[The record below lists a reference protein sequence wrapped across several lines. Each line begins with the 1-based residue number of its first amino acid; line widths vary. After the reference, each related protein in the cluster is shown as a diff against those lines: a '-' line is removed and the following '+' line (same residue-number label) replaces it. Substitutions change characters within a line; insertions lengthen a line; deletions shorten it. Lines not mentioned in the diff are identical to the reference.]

1 MGVNLFIPPAYSNYM
16 AGSDQ
21 DGANQSTLDEE
32 TSSTSDGQQL
42 ESSREDAT
50 GDSSQNQGSA
60 GEDAQRSIRDMLDD
74 EGEASVFVNR
84 DLVEPDTIIDEERI
98 VGRDDQLE
106 SVVSF
111 LKPTLQGNRPP
122 NMLLYGPAGTGKSLI
137 IGAVTQQIIELC
149 QSKGERFG
157 VVDVNC
163 QPINTLD
170 QAVYELVQTVAQDVG
185 TEIGVPE
192 TGVSTK
198 RKYRRLYEL
207 INEHYD
213 SVIFTLDEIDLLVGR
228 RENDEP
234 AYSKLLYQLSRAS
247 NTNEIEG
254 RVSVAALTND
264 PKFMEDIDG
273 RAESSFN
280 PRDVYFPDYD
290 ATQLREILNNR
301 CDAFRETALDDDV
314 IPLVAAFA
322 AQSHGDARK
331 AIDLFRG
338 AGDLADEQ
346 GDEVVTE
353 DHVRESQEEIDKD
366 RSLKL
371 VEGLTTQKK
380 ISLYATAAVAHHSKR
395 TGSSVPSP
403 VGFKVY
409 QWVTNELDADQ
420 MTRETYVKY
429 VKELSTYGLISTS
442 RKSRG
447 RGGGMYMEFTF
458 TGDPE
463 AMMTRIVDDTR
474 LEGIAQE
481 KELLNSVANAQLKEF
496 HEE

>member
-1 MGVNLFIPPAYSNYM
+1 
-16 AGSDQ
+16 
-21 DGANQSTLDEE
+21 
-32 TSSTSDGQQL
+32 
-42 ESSREDAT
+42 
-50 GDSSQNQGSA
+50 
-60 GEDAQRSIRDMLDD
+60 MLDD
-74 EGEASVFVNR
+74 EGESSVFVNR

-137 IGAVTQQIIELC
+137 IGAVTKQIIELC
-149 QSKGERFG
+149 KSKGERFG
-157 VVDVNC
+157 VVDINC

-170 QAVYELVQTVAQDVG
+170 QAVYELVQTVAKDVDVD
-185 TEIGVPE
+185 IGVPE

-207 INEHYD
+207 INEYYD
-213 SVIFTLDEIDLLVGR
+213 SVIFILDEIDLLVGR
-228 RENDEP
+228 RANEEP

-280 PRDVYFPDYD
+280 PRDIYFPDYD
-290 ATQLREILNNR
+290 ANQLREILENR
-301 CDAFRETALDDDV
+301 RDAFRQDALEDDV

-338 AGDLADEQ
+338 AGDLADER
-346 GDEVVTE
+346 GDEIVTE

-380 ISLYATAAVAHHSKR
+380 ISLYATAAVVCYSKQI
-395 TGSSVPSP
+395 GSSVPSP

-409 QWVTNELDADQ
+409 QWVTDELDADQ

-463 AMMTRIVDDTR
+463 AIMNRIVDDTR
-474 LEGIAQE
+474 LERIVEQ
-481 KELLNSVANAQLKEF
+481 KNLLQTVVNAQLNEF
-496 HEE
+496 HKQ

>member
-1 MGVNLFIPPAYSNYM
+1 MSGEADV
-16 AGSDQ
+16 
-21 DGANQSTLDEE
+21 DE
-32 TSSTSDGQQL
+32 
-42 ESSREDAT
+42 
-50 GDSSQNQGSA
+50 DS
-60 GEDAQRSIRDMLDD
+60 QRSIRDMLDE
-74 EGEASVFVNR
+74 EGGVSVFTNR
-84 DLVEPDTIIDEERI
+84 NLVEPDTIIDEERI

-111 LKPTLQGNRPP
+111 LRPALQGNRPP

-137 IGAVTQQIIELC
+137 IGAVTKQIIDLC
-149 QSKGERFG
+149 RSRGESFG
-157 VVDVNC
+157 VIEINC

-170 QAVYELVQTVAQDVG
+170 QAVYELVQSVATNVG
-185 TEIGVPE
+185 ADIGVPE

-207 INEHYD
+207 VNEHYD
-213 SVIFTLDEIDLLVGR
+213 SVIFVLDEIDLLVGR
-228 RENDEP
+228 QTSEEP

-247 NTNEIEG
+247 NTNEIQG

-264 PKFMEDIDG
+264 PKFMENIDG

-290 ATQLREILNNR
+290 ANQLRKILENR
-301 CDAFRETALDDDV
+301 RDAFRSTALDDDV

-338 AGDLADEQ
+338 AGDLADER
-346 GDEVVTE
+346 GDERVRE
-353 DHVRESQEEIDKD
+353 EHVRESQEEIDKD

-380 ISLYATAAVAHHSKR
+380 ISLYATAAVASYSKQ

-403 VGFKVY
+403 VGFRVY
-409 QWVTNELDADQ
+409 QWVTDRLDADQ

-429 VKELSTYGLISTS
+429 VKELSTYGLISTV

-458 TGDPE
+458 TGDPA
-463 AMMTRIVDDTR
+463 AMMDRIVDDGR
-474 LEGIAQE
+474 LKRISEQG
-481 KELLNSVANAQLKEF
+481 ELLQTVVTAQLKKF
-496 HEE
+496 HEV

>member
-1 MGVNLFIPPAYSNYM
+1 MT
-16 AGSDQ
+16 GSDQ
-21 DGANQSTLDEE
+21 NGADQSTPDTGTHSGSDTERVEAAPEDPALKQNK
-32 TSSTSDGQQL
+32 STT
-42 ESSREDAT
+42 EDST
-50 GDSSQNQGSA
+50 
-60 GEDAQRSIRDMLDD
+60 QRSIRDMLDD
-74 EGEASVFVNR
+74 DGEVSVFVNR

-157 VVDVNC
+157 VVNINC

-170 QAVYELVQTVAQDVG
+170 QAVYELVQTVAKDVG
-185 TEIGVPE
+185 AEIGVPE

-207 INEHYD
+207 INTHYD
-213 SVIFTLDEIDLLVGR
+213 SVIFILDEIDLLVGR
-228 RENDEP
+228 RANDEP

-247 NTNEIEG
+247 NIDEIQG

-264 PKFMEDIDG
+264 PKFMENIDG

-280 PRDVYFPDYD
+280 PRDIYFPDYD
-290 ATQLREILNNR
+290 ATQLREILSNR
-301 CDAFRETALDDDV
+301 RDAFRQDSLTDDV

-338 AGDLADEQ
+338 AGDLADEW
-346 GDEVVTE
+346 GDREVTE
-353 DHVRESQEEIDKD
+353 THVRESQEEIDKD

-380 ISLYATAAVAHHSKR
+380 ISLYATAAVACYSTQPR
-395 TGSSVPSP
+395 SSVPSP

-409 QWVTNELDADQ
+409 QWVTDELDADQ

-429 VKELSTYGLISTS
+429 VKELSTYGLISSS

-463 AMMTRIVDDTR
+463 AMMNRIVDDTR
-474 LEGIAQE
+474 LEAIAAQE
-481 KELLNSVANAQLKEF
+481 ELLQSVVNAQLREF
-496 HEE
+496 HNQ

>member
-1 MGVNLFIPPAYSNYM
+1 VAETEAETSEVDT
-16 AGSDQ
+16 AE
-21 DGANQSTLDEE
+21 NQS
-32 TSSTSDGQQL
+32 SAG
-42 ESSREDAT
+42 DAT
-50 GDSSQNQGSA
+50 GSAPDSH
-60 GEDAQRSIRDMLDD
+60 RSIRDMLDE
-74 EGEASVFVNR
+74 EGGASVFTNR

-98 VGRDDQLE
+98 VGRDEQLE

-111 LKPTLQGNRPP
+111 LRPTLQGNRPP

-137 IGAVTQQIIELC
+137 IGAVTEQIIDL
-149 QSKGERFG
+149 SKSRGEHFG
-157 VVDVNC
+157 VVSINC

-170 QAVYELVQTVAQDVG
+170 QAVYELVQTVAQNVG
-185 TEIGVPE
+185 TDVGVPE

-198 RKYRRLYEL
+198 RKYRRLYKL
-207 INEHYD
+207 ISKNYD
-213 SVIFTLDEIDLLVGR
+213 SVIFIIDEIDLLTGR
-228 RENDEP
+228 RTNDEP

-247 NTNEIEG
+247 NTDEIEG

-264 PKFMEDIDG
+264 PKFMENIDG

-290 ATQLREILNNR
+290 ATQLRQILRNR
-301 CDAFRETALDDDV
+301 RDAFRSDALDDDV

-338 AGDLADEQ
+338 AGDLADER
-346 GDEVVTE
+346 GDRKVREE
-353 DHVRESQEEIDKD
+353 HVRQSQEEINKD

-380 ISLYATAAVAHHSKR
+380 ISLYATATVVRYSEQS
-395 TGSSVPSP
+395 GSSVPSP
-403 VGFKVY
+403 VGFKLY
-409 QWVTNELDADQ
+409 RWITDELDADQ

-447 RGGGMYMEFTF
+447 RGGGMYMQFTF
-458 TGDPE
+458 TGDP
-463 AMMTRIVDDTR
+463 AAIMDRIVEDTR
-474 LEGIAQE
+474 LKAIDTQE
-481 KELLNSVANAQLKEF
+481 EILRSVVNAQLNEF
-496 HEE
+496 NEY

>member
-1 MGVNLFIPPAYSNYM
+1 MP
-16 AGSDQ
+16 GSDQ
-21 DGANQSTLDEE
+21 KGADQSTLDEE

-42 ESSREDAT
+42 ESAREDAA
-50 GDSSQNQGSA
+50 GDSTQKQGSTEE
-60 GEDAQRSIRDMLDD
+60 GAQRSIRDMLDD

-157 VVDVNC
+157 VVDINC

-207 INEHYD
+207 INEYYD
-213 SVIFTLDEIDLLVGR
+213 SVIFILDEIDLLVGR

-290 ATQLREILNNR
+290 ANQLRQILKNR
-301 CDAFRETALDDDV
+301 RDAFRQDALGNDV

-338 AGDLADEQ
+338 AGDLADERA
-346 GDEVVTE
+346 DDVVTE
-353 DHVRESQEEIDKD
+353 NHVRESQEEIDKD

-380 ISLYATAAVAHHSKR
+380 ISLYATAAVARHSSR

-403 VGFKVY
+403 VGFKLY

-474 LEGIAQE
+474 LEGIVQQ
-481 KELLNSVANAQLKEF
+481 KELLRSVVNAQLNEF
-496 HEE
+496 HEG

>member
-1 MGVNLFIPPAYSNYM
+1 M
-16 AGSDQ
+16 AGSEQ
-21 DGANQSTLDEE
+21 EGADQSTLDEG
-32 TSSTSDGQQL
+32 SSSASDGQQI
-42 ESSREDAT
+42 ESAHEDAA
-50 GDSSQNQGSA
+50 GNSNQNQGST
-60 GEDAQRSIRDMLDD
+60 EESAQRSIRDMLDD

-157 VVDVNC
+157 VVDINC

-185 TEIGVPE
+185 TEVGVPE

-213 SVIFTLDEIDLLVGR
+213 SVIFILDEIDLLVGR

-290 ATQLREILNNR
+290 ATQLREILENR
-301 CDAFRETALDDDV
+301 RDAFRQDALEDDV

-338 AGDLADEQ
+338 AGDLADER

-353 DHVRESQEEIDKD
+353 DHVRDSQEEIDKD

-380 ISLYATAAVAHHSKR
+380 ISLYATAAVAHHSNR

-474 LEGIAQE
+474 LEGIAQQE
-481 KELLNSVANAQLKEF
+481 ELLSSVVNAQLKEF
-496 HEE
+496 HNE

>member
-1 MGVNLFIPPAYSNYM
+1 
-16 AGSDQ
+16 
-21 DGANQSTLDEE
+21 
-32 TSSTSDGQQL
+32 
-42 ESSREDAT
+42 
-50 GDSSQNQGSA
+50 
-60 GEDAQRSIRDMLDD
+60 
-74 EGEASVFVNR
+74 
-84 DLVEPDTIIDEERI
+84 
-98 VGRDDQLE
+98 
-106 SVVSF
+106 
-111 LKPTLQGNRPP
+111 
-122 NMLLYGPAGTGKSLI
+122 MLLYGPAGTGKSLI

-157 VVDVNC
+157 VVDINC

-170 QAVYELVQTVAQDVG
+170 QAAYELVQAVAQDVG
-185 TEIGVPE
+185 TEVGVPE

-207 INEHYD
+207 INEYYD
-213 SVIFTLDEIDLLVGR
+213 SVIFILDEIDLLIGR

-290 ATQLREILNNR
+290 ANQLREILENR
-301 CDAFRETALDDDV
+301 RDAFRQDALEDDV

-338 AGDLADEQ
+338 AGDLADER

-380 ISLYATAAVAHHSKR
+380 ISLYATAAVAHHSNR

-474 LEGIAQE
+474 LEGIAQQE
-481 KELLNSVANAQLKEF
+481 ELLSSIVNAQLKEF

>member
-1 MGVNLFIPPAYSNYM
+1 
-16 AGSDQ
+16 
-21 DGANQSTLDEE
+21 
-32 TSSTSDGQQL
+32 
-42 ESSREDAT
+42 
-50 GDSSQNQGSA
+50 
-60 GEDAQRSIRDMLDD
+60 
-74 EGEASVFVNR
+74 VFVNR

-98 VGRDDQLE
+98 VGRDEQLE

-111 LKPTLQGNRPP
+111 LKPALQGNRPP

-137 IGAVTQQIIELC
+137 IGAVTQQITDLC
-149 QSKGERFG
+149 KSKGERFG
-157 VVDVNC
+157 VIDINC

-170 QAVYELVQTVAQDVG
+170 QAVYELVQTVAKDVG

-207 INEHYD
+207 INQHYD
-213 SVIFTLDEIDLLVGR
+213 SVIFILDEIDLLIGR
-228 RENDEP
+228 RTNDEP

-264 PKFMEDIDG
+264 PKFMENIDG

-290 ATQLREILNNR
+290 ATQLRKILDNR
-301 CDAFRETALDDDV
+301 RDAFRPDALSDDV

-338 AGDLADEQ
+338 AGDLADERS
-346 GDEVVTE
+346 DELVTE
-353 DHVRESQEEIDKD
+353 SHVRESQEEIDKD
-366 RSLKL
+366 RSMKL
-371 VEGLTTQKK
+371 IEGLTTQKK
-380 ISLYATAAVAHHSKR
+380 ISLYATAAVARYSTR
-395 TGSSVPSP
+395 SGSSVPSP
-403 VGFKVY
+403 VGFKIY
-409 QWVTNELDADQ
+409 QWVTEGLDADQ

-429 VKELSTYGLISTS
+429 VKELSTYGLISTA
-442 RKSRG
+442 RRSRG

-458 TGDPE
+458 TSDP
-463 AMMTRIVDDTR
+463 ATMMERLVEDTR
-474 LEGIAQE
+474 LEHITEQE
-481 KELLNSVANAQLKEF
+481 ELLQTVVRSQLKSF
-496 HEE
+496 HER

>member
-1 MGVNLFIPPAYSNYM
+1 M
-16 AGSDQ
+16 ASGDQ
-21 DGANQSTLDEE
+21 DGVDQSTIDKGTHSKSDAEHIEAGDEKAVENTILEQDEE
-32 TSSTSDGQQL
+32 ITENS
-42 ESSREDAT
+42 
-50 GDSSQNQGSA
+50 
-60 GEDAQRSIRDMLDD
+60 AQRSIRDMLDD
-74 EGEASVFVNR
+74 EGETSVFVNR

-98 VGRDDQLE
+98 VGRDNQLE
-106 SVVSF
+106 SVVSY

-157 VVDVNC
+157 VIDINC

-170 QAVYELVQTVAQDVG
+170 QAVYELVQTVAQDVN
-185 TEIGVPE
+185 TKVGVPE

-207 INEHYD
+207 INEYYD
-213 SVIFTLDEIDLLVGR
+213 SVIFILDEVDLLVGR

-247 NTNEIEG
+247 NTDEIKG

-290 ATQLREILNNR
+290 ANQLRKILKNR
-301 CDAFRETALDDDV
+301 RDAFRQDALKDDV

-338 AGDLADEQ
+338 AGDLADEWDDD
-346 GDEVVTE
+346 GVTE
-353 DHVRESQEEIDKD
+353 DHVRESQEEVDKD

-380 ISLYATAAVAHHSKR
+380 VSLYSTAAVAYHSNR
-395 TGSSVPSP
+395 TSSSVPSP
-403 VGFKVY
+403 VGFKIY
-409 QWVTNELDADQ
+409 QWMTSELDADQ

-447 RGGGMYMEFTF
+447 RGGGMFMEFTF

-474 LEGIAQE
+474 LEGIAEQE
-481 KELLNSVANAQLKEF
+481 ELLRTVVNAQLKEF

>member
-1 MGVNLFIPPAYSNYM
+1 MEVNLFTPTVYSKYM

-32 TSSTSDGQQL
+32 NSSTSDGQQL
-42 ESSREDAT
+42 ESAREDAT
-50 GDSSQNQGSA
+50 GGSSQNQELAEEG
-60 GEDAQRSIRDMLDD
+60 AQRSIRDMLDD
-74 EGEASVFVNR
+74 EGGASVFVNR
-84 DLVEPDTIIDEERI
+84 DLVEPDTIINEERI

-137 IGAVTQQIIELC
+137 IGAVTRQIIELC

-198 RKYRRLYEL
+198 RKYRRLYGL

-247 NTNEIEG
+247 NTDEIEG

-301 CDAFRETALDDDV
+301 CDAFREDALDEDV

-481 KELLNSVANAQLKEF
+481 KELLSSVVNAQLKEF

>member
-1 MGVNLFIPPAYSNYM
+1 M
-16 AGSDQ
+16 AGGDQ
-21 DGANQSTLDEE
+21 NGADQSTLDER
-32 TSSTSDGQQL
+32 TH
-42 ESSREDAT
+42 SRDDDEQIEAAHEGPT
-50 GDSSQNQGSA
+50 GDTMLDQDGVA
-60 GEDAQRSIRDMLDD
+60 AEDNTQRSIRDMLDD

-157 VVDVNC
+157 VVDINC

-170 QAVYELVQTVAQDVG
+170 QAVYDLVQTVAKDVG
-185 TEIGVPE
+185 ADVGVPE

-213 SVIFTLDEIDLLVGR
+213 SVIFILDEIDLLVGR
-228 RENDEP
+228 RANDEP

-280 PRDVYFPDYD
+280 PRDIYFPDYD
-290 ATQLREILNNR
+290 ATQLREILQNR
-301 CDAFRETALDDDV
+301 RDAFRQDALKDDV

-338 AGDLADEQ
+338 AGDLADER
-346 GDEVVTE
+346 DDSRVTE

-380 ISLYATAAVAHHSKR
+380 ISLYATAAVACHSNR
-395 TGSSVPSP
+395 SRSSVPSP

-458 TGDPE
+458 TGDPA
-463 AMMTRIVDDTR
+463 AMMNRIVDDTR
-474 LEGIAQE
+474 LEAISNQ
-481 KELLNSVANAQLKEF
+481 KELLRSVVNSQLKEF
-496 HEE
+496 HNQ

>member
-1 MGVNLFIPPAYSNYM
+1 
-16 AGSDQ
+16 
-21 DGANQSTLDEE
+21 
-32 TSSTSDGQQL
+32 
-42 ESSREDAT
+42 
-50 GDSSQNQGSA
+50 
-60 GEDAQRSIRDMLDD
+60 MLDD
-74 EGEASVFVNR
+74 EGKASVFVNR

-98 VGRDDQLE
+98 VGRDEQLE

-157 VVDVNC
+157 VVDINC

-170 QAVYELVQTVAQDVG
+170 QAVFELVQTVAKDIGVDA
-185 TEIGVPE
+185 GVPE

-213 SVIFTLDEIDLLVGR
+213 SVIFIIDEIDLLVGR
-228 RENDEP
+228 RASEEP

-254 RVSVAALTND
+254 QVSVAALTND
-264 PKFMEDIDG
+264 PKFMENIDG

-280 PRDVYFPDYD
+280 PRDIYFPDYD
-290 ATQLREILNNR
+290 ANQLRQILDNR
-301 CDAFRETALDDDV
+301 RDAFRDDGLSDDV
-314 IPLVAAFA
+314 LPLVSAFA

-338 AGDLADEQ
+338 AGDLADEC
-346 GDEVVTE
+346 GDGEVRE
-353 DHVRESQEEIDKD
+353 EHVRESQEEIDKD

-371 VEGLTTQKK
+371 IEGLTTQKK
-380 ISLYATAAVAHHSKR
+380 ISLYATASVANFSNWS
-395 TGSSVPSP
+395 GSSVPSP

-409 QWVTNELDADQ
+409 QWVTDEIDADQ

-442 RKSRG
+442 RKGRG

-463 AMMTRIVDDTR
+463 AMMNRIVDDTR
-474 LEGIAQE
+474 LGSIAEQE
-481 KELLNSVANAQLKEF
+481 ALLQSVVNAQLKEF
-496 HEE
+496 HS

>member
-1 MGVNLFIPPAYSNYM
+1 
-16 AGSDQ
+16 
-21 DGANQSTLDEE
+21 
-32 TSSTSDGQQL
+32 
-42 ESSREDAT
+42 
-50 GDSSQNQGSA
+50 
-60 GEDAQRSIRDMLDD
+60 MLDD
-74 EGEASVFVNR
+74 EGGASVFVNR
-84 DLVEPDTIIDEERI
+84 DLVEPDTIINEERI

-137 IGAVTQQIIELC
+137 IGAVTRQIIELC

-198 RKYRRLYEL
+198 RKYRRLYGL

-247 NTNEIEG
+247 NTDEIEG

-301 CDAFRETALDDDV
+301 CDAFREDALDEDV

-481 KELLNSVANAQLKEF
+481 KELLSSVVNAQLKEF

>member
-1 MGVNLFIPPAYSNYM
+1 M
-16 AGSDQ
+16 
-21 DGANQSTLDEE
+21 LDEE
-32 TSSTSDGQQL
+32 G
-42 ESSREDAT
+42 
-50 GDSSQNQGSA
+50 GV
-60 GEDAQRSIRDMLDD
+60 
-74 EGEASVFVNR
+74 SVFTNR
-84 DLVEPDTIIDEERI
+84 NLVEPDTIIDEERI

-111 LKPTLQGNRPP
+111 LRPALQGNRPP

-137 IGAVTQQIIELC
+137 IGAVTKQIIDLC
-149 QSKGERFG
+149 RSRGESFG
-157 VVDVNC
+157 VIEINC

-170 QAVYELVQTVAQDVG
+170 QAVYELVQSVATNVG
-185 TEIGVPE
+185 ADIGVPE

-207 INEHYD
+207 VNEHYD
-213 SVIFTLDEIDLLVGR
+213 SVIFVLDEIDLLVGR
-228 RENDEP
+228 QTSEEP

-247 NTNEIEG
+247 NTNEIQG

-264 PKFMEDIDG
+264 PKFMENIDG

-290 ATQLREILNNR
+290 ANQLRKILENR
-301 CDAFRETALDDDV
+301 RDAFRSTALDDDV

-338 AGDLADEQ
+338 AGDLADER
-346 GDEVVTE
+346 GDERVRE
-353 DHVRESQEEIDKD
+353 EHVRESQEEIDKD

-380 ISLYATAAVAHHSKR
+380 ISLYATAAVASYSKQ

-403 VGFKVY
+403 VGFRVY
-409 QWVTNELDADQ
+409 QWVTDRLDADQ

-429 VKELSTYGLISTS
+429 VKELSTYGLISTV

-458 TGDPE
+458 TGDPA
-463 AMMTRIVDDTR
+463 AMMDRIVDDGR
-474 LEGIAQE
+474 LKRISEQG
-481 KELLNSVANAQLKEF
+481 ELLQTVVTAQLKKF
-496 HEE
+496 HEV

>member
-1 MGVNLFIPPAYSNYM
+1 MT
-16 AGSDQ
+16 GSDQ
-21 DGANQSTLDEE
+21 EGADQSTLDEG
-32 TSSTSDGQQL
+32 TSSTSDGQQI
-42 ESSREDAT
+42 ESAREDAA
-50 GDSSQNQGSA
+50 GDSNQIQGST
-60 GEDAQRSIRDMLDD
+60 EESAQRSIRDMLDD

-157 VVDVNC
+157 VVDINC

-170 QAVYELVQTVAQDVG
+170 QAVYELVQTVAQDIG
-185 TEIGVPE
+185 TEVAVPE

-207 INEHYD
+207 INEYYD
-213 SVIFTLDEIDLLVGR
+213 SVIFILDEIDLLVGR

-290 ATQLREILNNR
+290 ANQLREILENR
-301 CDAFRETALDDDV
+301 RDAFRQDALEDDV

-338 AGDLADEQ
+338 AGDLADER

-380 ISLYATAAVAHHSKR
+380 ISLYATAAVAHHSNR

-463 AMMTRIVDDTR
+463 AIMIRIVDDTR
-474 LEGIAQE
+474 LEGIAQQE
-481 KELLNSVANAQLKEF
+481 ELLSSVVNAQLKEF
-496 HEE
+496 HKE

>member
-1 MGVNLFIPPAYSNYM
+1 
-16 AGSDQ
+16 
-21 DGANQSTLDEE
+21 
-32 TSSTSDGQQL
+32 
-42 ESSREDAT
+42 
-50 GDSSQNQGSA
+50 
-60 GEDAQRSIRDMLDD
+60 MLDD
-74 EGEASVFVNR
+74 EGGTSVFVNR

-137 IGAVTQQIIELC
+137 IGAVTQQIIEFC
-149 QSKGERFG
+149 QSQGERFG
-157 VVDVNC
+157 VVDINC

-170 QAVYELVQTVAQDVG
+170 QAVYELVQTVAQDIG
-185 TEIGVPE
+185 TEVGVPE

-207 INEHYD
+207 INEYYD
-213 SVIFTLDEIDLLVGR
+213 SVIFILDEIDLLVGR
-228 RENDEP
+228 NENEEP

-280 PRDVYFPDYD
+280 PRDLYFPDYD
-290 ATQLREILNNR
+290 ANQLREILGNR
-301 CDAFRETALDDDV
+301 HDAFRQDALKDDV

-338 AGDLADEQ
+338 AGDLADER
-346 GDEVVTE
+346 GDELVIE

-380 ISLYATAAVAHHSKR
+380 TLLCRIAE
-395 TGSSVPSP
+395 SP
-403 VGFKVY
+403 D
-409 QWVTNELDADQ
+409 NETVND
-420 MTRETYVKY
+420 
-429 VKELSTYGLISTS
+429 
-442 RKSRG
+442 
-447 RGGGMYMEFTF
+447 
-458 TGDPE
+458 
-463 AMMTRIVDDTR
+463 
-474 LEGIAQE
+474 
-481 KELLNSVANAQLKEF
+481 
-496 HEE
+496 

>member
-1 MGVNLFIPPAYSNYM
+1 M
-16 AGSDQ
+16 AGSEQ
-21 DGANQSTLDEE
+21 EGADQSTLDEG
-32 TSSTSDGQQL
+32 SSSASDGQQI
-42 ESSREDAT
+42 ESAHEDAA
-50 GDSSQNQGSA
+50 GNSNQNQGST
-60 GEDAQRSIRDMLDD
+60 EESAQRSIRDMLDD

-157 VVDVNC
+157 VVDINC

-170 QAVYELVQTVAQDVG
+170 QGVYELVQTVAQDVG
-185 TEIGVPE
+185 TDVGVPE

-213 SVIFTLDEIDLLVGR
+213 SVIFILDEIDLLVGR

-290 ATQLREILNNR
+290 ANQLREILQNR
-301 CDAFRETALDDDV
+301 RDAFRQDALKDDV
-314 IPLVAAFA
+314 IPLVSAFA

-338 AGDLADEQ
+338 AGDLADER
-346 GDEVVTE
+346 GDELVTE
-353 DHVRESQEEIDKD
+353 AHVRESQEEIDKD

-380 ISLYATAAVAHHSKR
+380 ISLYATAAVAHHSNR

-463 AMMTRIVDDTR
+463 SMMTRIVDDTR
-474 LEGIAQE
+474 LEGIAQQE
-481 KELLNSVANAQLKEF
+481 EFLSSVVNAQLKEF
-496 HEE
+496 HNE

>member
-1 MGVNLFIPPAYSNYM
+1 
-16 AGSDQ
+16 
-21 DGANQSTLDEE
+21 
-32 TSSTSDGQQL
+32 
-42 ESSREDAT
+42 
-50 GDSSQNQGSA
+50 
-60 GEDAQRSIRDMLDD
+60 MLDD

-157 VVDVNC
+157 VVDINC

-185 TEIGVPE
+185 TEVGVPE

-213 SVIFTLDEIDLLVGR
+213 SVIFILDEIDLLVGR

-290 ATQLREILNNR
+290 ANQLREILENR
-301 CDAFRETALDDDV
+301 HDAFRQNALEDDV

-338 AGDLADEQ
+338 AGDLADERR
-346 GDEVVTE
+346 DEVVTE

-380 ISLYATAAVAHHSKR
+380 ISLYATAAVAYHSNR

-403 VGFKVY
+403 IGFKVY

-474 LEGIAQE
+474 LERIAQQE
-481 KELLNSVANAQLKEF
+481 ELLSSVVNAQLKEF

>member
-1 MGVNLFIPPAYSNYM
+1 M

-21 DGANQSTLDEE
+21 GGTDQSTLGEEDTRSEAAEDEIE
-32 TSSTSDGQQL
+32 AAQADAASNSASTT
-42 ESSREDAT
+42 DAA
-50 GDSSQNQGSA
+50 DPEENL
-60 GEDAQRSIRDMLDD
+60 QRSIRDMLDE
-74 EGEASVFVNR
+74 EGGASVFTNR

-98 VGRDDQLE
+98 VGRDEQLE

-111 LKPTLQGNRPP
+111 LKPTLQENRPP

-137 IGAVTQQIIELC
+137 IRAVTQQIIELC
-149 QSKGERFG
+149 KSKGERFG
-157 VVDVNC
+157 VVSINC

-170 QAVYELVQTVAQDVG
+170 QAVYELVQTVAKNVDAEV
-185 TEIGVPE
+185 GVPE

-207 INEHYD
+207 INENYD
-213 SVIFTLDEIDLLVGR
+213 SVIFILDEIDLLVGR
-228 RENDEP
+228 RAKDEP

-247 NTNEIEG
+247 NTNDIEG

-264 PKFMEDIDG
+264 PKFMENIDG

-290 ATQLREILNNR
+290 ANQLRQILKNR
-301 CDAFRETALDDDV
+301 RDAFRPDALEDDV

-338 AGDLADEQ
+338 AGDLADER
-346 GDEVVTE
+346 GEEEVRE
-353 DHVRESQEEIDKD
+353 EHVRESQEEIDKD

-380 ISLYATAAVAHHSKR
+380 ISLYATAAVARYSR
-395 TGSSVPSP
+395 RSGSSVPSP

-409 QWVTNELDADQ
+409 QWVTDELDADQ

-458 TGDPE
+458 TGDPT
-463 AMMTRIVDDTR
+463 AIMDRIVEDTR
-474 LEGIAQE
+474 LETVGGQD
-481 KELLNSVANAQLKEF
+481 ELLQSVVNAQLNDF
-496 HEE
+496 HEK

>member
-1 MGVNLFIPPAYSNYM
+1 M

-21 DGANQSTLDEE
+21 EGADQSTLDEE
-32 TSSTSDGQQL
+32 TRSTADG
-42 ESSREDAT
+42 EEIETTHEDAA
-50 GDSSQNQGSA
+50 GDALPEQD
-60 GEDAQRSIRDMLDD
+60 GEATEDSTQRSIRDMLDD

-98 VGRDDQLE
+98 VGRDEQLE

-149 QSKGERFG
+149 QSNGERFG
-157 VVDVNC
+157 VVDINC

-170 QAVYELVQTVAQDVG
+170 QAVYELVQTVAKDVDA
-185 TEIGVPE
+185 EIGVPE

-213 SVIFTLDEIDLLVGR
+213 SVIFILDEIDLLVGR
-228 RENDEP
+228 RANDEP

-290 ATQLREILNNR
+290 ATQLREILDNR
-301 CDAFRETALDDDV
+301 RDAFRRNALEDDV

-338 AGDLADEQ
+338 AGDLADER
-346 GDEVVTE
+346 GDDGVHE
-353 DHVRESQEEIDKD
+353 DHIRESQEEIDKD

-380 ISLYATAAVAHHSKR
+380 ISLYATAAVACYSNR
-395 TGSSVPSP
+395 STSSVPSP

-409 QWVTNELDADQ
+409 QWVTDEIDADQ

-429 VKELSTYGLISTS
+429 VKELSAYGLISTS

-458 TGDPE
+458 TGDPA
-463 AMMTRIVDDTR
+463 AMMNRIVDDTR
-474 LEGIAQE
+474 LEGIAEQE
-481 KELLNSVANAQLKEF
+481 ELLRSVANSQLREF
-496 HEE
+496 HDK

>member
-1 MGVNLFIPPAYSNYM
+1 M

-21 DGANQSTLDEE
+21 GGTDQSTLGEEDTRSEAAEDEIE
-32 TSSTSDGQQL
+32 AAQADAASNSASTT
-42 ESSREDAT
+42 DAA
-50 GDSSQNQGSA
+50 DPEENL
-60 GEDAQRSIRDMLDD
+60 QRSIRDMLDE
-74 EGEASVFVNR
+74 EGGASVFTNR

-98 VGRDDQLE
+98 VGRDEQLE

-111 LKPTLQGNRPP
+111 LKPTLQENRPP

-137 IGAVTQQIIELC
+137 IEAVTQQIIELC
-149 QSKGERFG
+149 KSKGERFG
-157 VVDVNC
+157 VVSINC

-170 QAVYELVQTVAQDVG
+170 QAVYELVQTVAKNVDAEV
-185 TEIGVPE
+185 GVPE

-207 INEHYD
+207 INENYD
-213 SVIFTLDEIDLLVGR
+213 SVIFILDEIDLLVGR
-228 RENDEP
+228 RAKDEP

-247 NTNEIEG
+247 NTNDIEG

-264 PKFMEDIDG
+264 PKFMENIDG
-273 RAESSFN
+273 CAESSFN

-290 ATQLREILNNR
+290 ANQLRQILKNR
-301 CDAFRETALDDDV
+301 RDAFRPDALEDDV

-338 AGDLADEQ
+338 AGDLADER
-346 GDEVVTE
+346 GEEEVRE
-353 DHVRESQEEIDKD
+353 EHVREFQEEIDKD

-380 ISLYATAAVAHHSKR
+380 ISLYATAAVARYSR
-395 TGSSVPSP
+395 RSGSSVPSP

-409 QWVTNELDADQ
+409 QWVTDELDADQ

-458 TGDPE
+458 TGDPT
-463 AMMTRIVDDTR
+463 AIMDRIVEDTR
-474 LEGIAQE
+474 LETVGGQD
-481 KELLNSVANAQLKEF
+481 ELLQSVVNAQLNDF
-496 HEE
+496 HGK